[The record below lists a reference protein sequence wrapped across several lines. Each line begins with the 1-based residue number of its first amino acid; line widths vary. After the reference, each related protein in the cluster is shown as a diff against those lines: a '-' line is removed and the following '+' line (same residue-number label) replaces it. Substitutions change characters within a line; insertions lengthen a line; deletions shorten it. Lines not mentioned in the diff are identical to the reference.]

1 MEVLTANYISLATYR
16 KSGARVD
23 TPVWAAPVNG
33 KLYVFSAGEAGKV
46 KRLRNSSQAQI
57 APCDV
62 RGKLEGDW
70 VPAQAEL
77 FNDVDEIDAA
87 LKALRAKYGWQM
99 WLADVGSRLTGK
111 YNKRAYI
118 RITLEDTPSSPD

>member
-1 MEVLTANYISLATYR
+1 M
-16 KSGARVD
+16 
-23 TPVWAAPVNG
+23 
-33 KLYVFSAGEAGKV
+33 
-46 KRLRNSSQAQI
+46 
-57 APCDV
+57 